1 MLLASVPGAL
11 GNVALGPLAET
22 GRDLLDALAG
32 IVLVVAQVLVVIL
45 RGKLSF

>member
-11 GNVALGPLAET
+11 GDVALGPLAEA

-45 RGKLSF
+45 KCKLSF